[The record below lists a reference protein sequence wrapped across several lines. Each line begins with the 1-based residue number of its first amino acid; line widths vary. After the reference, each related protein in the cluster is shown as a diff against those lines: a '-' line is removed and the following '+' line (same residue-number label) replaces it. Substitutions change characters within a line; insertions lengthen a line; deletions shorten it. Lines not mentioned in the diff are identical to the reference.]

1 MNTEKL
7 HKQWKKRKS
16 QSETAKDFS
25 AKVLNRIYQHERA
38 KSKAWFGS
46 MRLAAI
52 ISAHPLAKVAIIV
65 SGAVTGLVR
74 LTLMIVAIL
83 SGGTING

>member
-1 MNTEKL
+1 MKTEEL
-7 HKQWKKRKS
+7 HEQWKKRKR

-25 AKVLNRIYQHERA
+25 AKVLNRIYQYERA
-38 KSKAWFGS
+38 KSKAWFSS
-46 MRLAAI
+46 MRLTAI

-74 LTLMIVAIL
+74 LTLVIVAIL
-83 SGGTING
+83 SGGTVNG